1 MLWSSGI
8 EYASL
13 QELPD
18 HFPGVFSV
26 PIWAHWCVRS
36 AEAVCS
42 LPVSSSSFVFYDHKW
57 EQSETYLSVEISHF
71 ARRITMYIW
80 SQLTRCQRNF
90 CMKIYIL
97 ARTVDWN
104 TWISKYTARSQLS
117 EKITESQ
124 SIADVR
130 CCFVCFGDPWS
141 IVPCCVFSLSQGDW
155 DRGSPATNQN
165 MWFHTVT

>member
-97 ARTVDWN
+97 ARCSLEYMNFKVYCSFSIVWEN
-104 TWISKYTARSQLS
+104 NWISINR
-117 EKITESQ
+117 
-124 SIADVR
+124 R
-130 CCFVCFGDPWS
+130 CEMLLCLFWWSVVDSSVLCFQF
-141 IVPCCVFSLSQGDW
+141 
-155 DRGSPATNQN
+155 
-165 MWFHTVT
+165 VTGRLR